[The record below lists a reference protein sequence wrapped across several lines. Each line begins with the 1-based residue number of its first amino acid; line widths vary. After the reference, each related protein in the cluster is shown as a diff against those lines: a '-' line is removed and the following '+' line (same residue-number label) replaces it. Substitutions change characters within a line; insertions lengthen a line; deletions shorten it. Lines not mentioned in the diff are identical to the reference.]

1 MFHSV
6 EPAPPAKFLA
16 EPSSGLNDAP
26 PAALPAMSGAD
37 LQPVERVVTLRAAAP
52 AQSPLARRARPEMAP
67 QAIEKPRF
75 APENG
80 APSPARGRRSREA
93 RDEGKP
99 AVRQTDRNVR
109 RPKMAPQA
117 IEKSRFAPENGAPL
131 RPRGRRSREARD
143 EGKPAVRQTD
153 RNVRRPKMAPQ
164 AIEKLRFAPE
174 NGAPPSLS
182 V

>member
-6 EPAPPAKFLA
+6 ESAPPAKFFA
-16 EPSSGLNDAP
+16 EPSSGLDGAS
-26 PAALPAMSGAD
+26 PAGLPAMSGAN
-37 LQPVERVVTLRAAAP
+37 LQPVERVVTLRGAAP
-52 AQSPLARRARPEMAP
+52 AQSLLARRARADVAP

-80 APSPARGRRSREA
+80 GPPPARWRRSREA

-99 AVRQTDRNVR
+99 AVRQ
-109 RPKMAPQA
+109 A
-117 IEKSRFAPENGAPL
+117 
-131 RPRGRRSREARD
+131 
-143 EGKPAVRQTD
+143 D

-174 NGAPPSLS
+174 NGAPLHSQSELRGALRHAATLQAS
-182 V
+182 GGATCTRGAD